1 MVALTILSELLG
13 KLPDVFGEQFTR
25 LGLYMHIAN
34 LAAAPADEA
43 DDSSDGP
50 AASKAEKKEVK
61 ISSRRVWSNTC
72 VFV

>member
-34 LAAAPADEA
+34 LASAPANGA
-43 DDSSDGP
+43 DDSSDTP
-50 AASKAEKKEVK
+50 AAASKAEKKEEVK
-61 ISSRRVWSNTC
+61 ING
-72 VFV
+72 